1 MNSDKLNTA
10 LRYHSFRYA
19 LAVGAVVLGILLR
32 YGLYLWVGPG
42 LPTYIT
48 FYPFVMLV
56 ALLGGLGPGLFAT
69 VLVVIVADYWL
80 ILPYG
85 FGITTFREIVGQGLF
100 SLMGVFIS
108 TVAELYRRTR
118 FKAAAYDKEVALRQS
133 EKRWKQLAE
142 AMPQLVWSCTPD
154 GMCDYLS
161 PQWVRYTGIS
171 EERQLGYGWM
181 KQVHPDDREPLTAA
195 WDNAVRSSGV
205 FDVEFRIRSY
215 DGAYRW
221 FKTRAVPVRDDA
233 GRIFKW
239 YGSNTDINDLRESQ
253 EDLNRAQAVAHTGS
267 WRLNIQRNELLW
279 SEENHRIFG
288 VPEGTPLSY
297 ETFLSIVHPEDRE
310 YVDQKWMAALRREPY
325 DIEHRIIVDNSV
337 KWVRERATL
346 EFDGTGALL
355 GGFGTTQD
363 ITELKH
369 LERALQNRMQ
379 ELQTIFDSVPAMVFY
394 KDRENR
400 FIRVNKELERA
411 MGKAKHELEGK
422 SLFDLYPAEQAEAY
436 WRDDNEVL
444 ASGQPKRGISEVM
457 TTPAGP
463 RLVQTDKVPYIDEAG
478 KISGIIGFAL
488 DITELK
494 QAEET
499 LRRSKDDLE
508 QLVQE
513 RTAMLNKVNELLREE
528 IAERQKASE
537 EIHDL
542 YNNAPCGYHSLDPD
556 GTFVRIND
564 TELSWLGYSRD
575 EIIGRKKFSDL
586 ITASS
591 LKFFKESF
599 PIFKERGFVHDL
611 EFEMIRKDGSILPVL
626 VSATAIRDE
635 QGNYVMSR
643 SSIFDI
649 TMRKRAEEAVRKS
662 EERFR
667 SLIHTAPVVI
677 VSLAPD
683 GTILEF
689 NPEAE
694 IAYGRTRAGVLGGNY
709 LDLFILPEQRGMVV
723 DAMKKVLGGEPVSGY
738 ENPIRSAGGAKYFY
752 VWNIERVLD
761 DKGNP
766 VAIIAVGH
774 DVTERRQMME
784 ALQNAAAYT
793 RNLIETSVDPLII
806 INKDAKVTDLNK
818 ATEHF
823 LNLKREQIIGTDF
836 SRYFTE
842 PEKAAKGFQHVFKR
856 GFIRDY
862 PLAIKGRFNV
872 VRDVLFNARVYQ
884 NQAGETEG
892 VVAAARDITRRKRI
906 EERLRKSEERLKFL
920 SIRLLEVQEHERKS
934 IATELH
940 DSVAS
945 SLTAVILGLSR
956 ARPAIEAC
964 EPRYR
969 EIINSSIAMLQNV
982 TDETRQLMNSLRPP
996 MLDDFGLI
1004 SSIRWF
1010 KEQYGSLN
1018 PELTTEMEITI
1029 EENMIPA
1036 QLKIVLFRIIQEAF
1050 TNIAKHS
1057 RAQTANLY
1065 LKQTENRLNLV
1076 IADDGAGFDP
1086 DAVDSNKELNK
1097 GFGIMS
1103 MKERAQLS
1111 GGNLTIDSDR
1121 GQGTVIAASWQV

>member
-19 LAVGAVVLGILLR
+19 LAVAAVVLGILLR

-279 SEENHRIFG
+279 SEENHRIFRM
-288 VPEGTPLSY
+288 PEGTPLSY

-346 EFDGTGALL
+346 EFDGTGTLL

-363 ITELKH
+363 ITERK
-369 LERALQNRMQ
+369 
-379 ELQTIFDSVPAMVFY
+379 
-394 KDRENR
+394 
-400 FIRVNKELERA
+400 
-411 MGKAKHELEGK
+411 
-422 SLFDLYPAEQAEAY
+422 QAEEALRQSEQLY
-436 WRDDNEVL
+436 HAIGESIDYGVWVCDSDGRNIYASESFLNLVGLTQQQCSDFGWGKVLHPDDASRTIAAWRECVQTGGTWDIEHRFRGVDGKWHPVL
-444 ASGQPKRGISEVM
+444 ARGVPVLNEQGQIIRWAGIN
-457 TTPAGP
+457 
-463 RLVQTDKVPYIDEAG
+463 
-478 KISGIIGFAL
+478 L
-488 DITELK
+488 DISRLK
-494 QAEET
+494 QAEEALQKT
-499 LRRSKDDLE
+499 NEKLELR
-508 QLVQE
+508 VQE

-528 IAERQKASE
+528 I
-537 EIHDL
+537 D
-542 YNNAPCGYHSLDPD
+542 D
-556 GTFVRIND
+556 
-564 TELSWLGYSRD
+564 
-575 EIIGRKKFSDL
+575 
-586 ITASS
+586 
-591 LKFFKESF
+591 
-599 PIFKERGFVHDL
+599 
-611 EFEMIRKDGSILPVL
+611 
-626 VSATAIRDE
+626 
-635 QGNYVMSR
+635 
-643 SSIFDI
+643 
-649 TMRKRAEEAVRKS
+649 RKRIEITVRES

-667 SLIHTAPVVI
+667 ALIHTAPVVI
-677 VSLAPD
+677 VALSPD

-694 IAYGRTRAGVLGGNY
+694 LAYGRTRAEVLGGNY

-892 VVAAARDITRRKRI
+892 VVAAARDITRRNRI

-1121 GQGTVIAASWQV
+1121 GQGTIIAASWQV